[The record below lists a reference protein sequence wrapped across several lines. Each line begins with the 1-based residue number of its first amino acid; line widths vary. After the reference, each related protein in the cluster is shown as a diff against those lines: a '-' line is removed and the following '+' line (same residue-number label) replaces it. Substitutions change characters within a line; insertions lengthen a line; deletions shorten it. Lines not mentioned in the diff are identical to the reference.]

1 MIIYHILRIIYPS
14 YIHAHLSRDRVST
27 VPRRR
32 HGRHVRRNYWWLN
45 RDFDSSSSSSSS
57 FSSSSS
63 SMSSS
68 SSFTAGPR
76 ARPEGGG
83 RHGIADRQAINLF
96 FSFIPFPA
104 GRAPRGAENGE
115 THWWG
120 KKKNLPLISQR
131 GGVWFDVGGDSEFSE
146 NPFFPQNVYKRQAVL
161 LF

>member
-1 MIIYHILRIIYPS
+1 MLIYHILSVIYPS
-14 YIHAHLSRDRVST
+14 YIHAHLSRDRVFT
-27 VPRRR
+27 APYHHHR

-45 RDFDSSSSSSSS
+45 RDFDSSSSSS

-68 SSFTAGPR
+68 SSFTAGAR

-83 RHGIADRQAINLF
+83 RDGIADRQAINLF

-104 GRAPRGAENGE
+104 GSAPRGAENGKI
-115 THWWG
+115 HWWG
-120 KKKNLPLISQR
+120 KKKSAFNLPKRRRLIWR
-131 GGVWFDVGGDSEFSE
+131 RRRRWWLWVFRKPIFS
-146 NPFFPQNVYKRQAVL
+146 PKRQAVL